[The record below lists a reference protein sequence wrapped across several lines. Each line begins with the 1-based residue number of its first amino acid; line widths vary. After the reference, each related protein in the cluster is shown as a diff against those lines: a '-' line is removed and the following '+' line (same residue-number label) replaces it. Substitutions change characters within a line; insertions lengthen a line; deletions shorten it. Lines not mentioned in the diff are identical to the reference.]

1 MKHKKDILII
11 GCGAL
16 SHEVREIIKLN
27 DWDNVRLQCLN
38 ADLHNT
44 PKILPAKIK
53 ESIDSNIND
62 YSKIFLAYADCGTGG
77 LIDLILKDYD
87 IERLDGAHC
96 YEFYS
101 GSSVF
106 EELSEKEIGTF
117 YLTDFLVKNFDRLV
131 VDGLGIQKYPALKE
145 EYFKNYKNVVYLAQ
159 KQDNVLESKA
169 RECADYLNLEFSALF
184 TGLNNLE
191 NQLNKAMR

>member
-1 MKHKKDILII
+1 MHD
-11 GCGAL
+11 
-16 SHEVREIIKLN
+16 
-27 DWDNVRLQCLN
+27 
-38 ADLHNT
+38 
-44 PKILPAKIK
+44 
-53 ESIDSNIND
+53 
-62 YSKIFLAYADCGTGG
+62 ADCGTGG

-106 EELSEKEIGTF
+106 KELSEKEIGTF

-131 VDGLGIQKYPALKE
+131 VHGLGIQKYPALKE
-145 EYFKNYKNVVYLAQ
+145 DYFKNYKNVVYLAQ

-191 NQLNKAMR
+191 NQLNKAMK

>member
-16 SHEVREIIKLN
+16 AHEVREIIKLN

-38 ADLHNT
+38 ADLHNK

-53 ESIDSNIND
+53 ESIDSNINN

-145 EYFKNYKNVVYLAQ
+145 EFFKNYKNVVYLAQ

-169 RECADYLNLEFSALF
+169 RECADYLNLEFSAIF

-191 NQLNKAMR
+191 NQLSKAMK

>member
-1 MKHKKDILII
+1 M
-11 GCGAL
+11 
-16 SHEVREIIKLN
+16 
-27 DWDNVRLQCLN
+27 
-38 ADLHNT
+38 
-44 PKILPAKIK
+44 
-53 ESIDSNIND
+53 
-62 YSKIFLAYADCGTGG
+62 
-77 LIDLILKDYD
+77 ILKDYD

-106 EELSEKEIGTF
+106 KELSEKEIGTF

-131 VDGLGIQKYPALKE
+131 VDGLGIQKYPALKV

-169 RECADYLNLEFSALF
+169 RECADYLNLEFSVLF
-184 TGLNNLE
+184 TGLDNLE
-191 NQLNKAMR
+191 NQLNKAMK

>member
-1 MKHKKDILII
+1 MKDKEILII
-11 GCGAL
+11 GCGAIA
-16 SHEVREIIKLN
+16 HEVREIIELN
-27 DWDNVRLQCLN
+27 NWDNVRLQCLN

-44 PKILPAKIK
+44 PKILPKKIK
-53 ESIDSNIND
+53 EAIDTNLND

-106 EELSEKEIGTF
+106 KELSEKEIGTF

-131 VDGLGIQKYPALKE
+131 IDGLGIQKYPALKE
-145 EYFKNYKNVVYLAQ
+145 DYFKNYKNVVYLAQ

-169 RECADYLNLEFSALF
+169 RECADYLNLEFSGLF

-191 NQLNKAMR
+191 NQLNKAMK